1 VTAGVAGVT
10 GLSEP
15 GYNGGDAE
23 GVGALEN
30 KLVASRESRKGEVLT
45 SFSLMGRVFTIYWGV
60 EGNGR
65 D

>member
-1 VTAGVAGVT
+1 MVTAGVAGVS

-30 KLVASRESRKGEVLT
+30 NLVASRESRKG
-45 SFSLMGRVFTIYWGV
+45 RC
-60 EGNGR
+60 
-65 D
+65 